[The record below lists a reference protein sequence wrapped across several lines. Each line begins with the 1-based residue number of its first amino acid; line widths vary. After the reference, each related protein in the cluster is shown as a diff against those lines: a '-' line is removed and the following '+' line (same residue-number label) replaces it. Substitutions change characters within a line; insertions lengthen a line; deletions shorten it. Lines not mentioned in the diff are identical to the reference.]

1 MTTTGGKD
9 INSVTVSARNGV
21 ESLRQN
27 RNSGIEVIPS
37 HPSTLLLGSG
47 VLGLAQML

>member
-27 RNSGIEVIPS
+27 RNSGIEVIPK
-37 HPSTLLLGSG
+37 PSFDAAAG
-47 VLGLAQML
+47 